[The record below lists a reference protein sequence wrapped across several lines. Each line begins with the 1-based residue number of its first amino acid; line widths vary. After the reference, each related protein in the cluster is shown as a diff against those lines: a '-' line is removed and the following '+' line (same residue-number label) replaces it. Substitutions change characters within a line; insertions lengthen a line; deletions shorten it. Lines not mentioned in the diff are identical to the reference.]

1 MMERKMHN
9 ESILVCVHYGPHGQR
24 LIQRGSRLA
33 NLLGAPLRVLT
44 VDPAKQETYSP
55 EKELYLSAWRKQ
67 TEEAGGEFMQRRC
80 GGNQKSADV
89 IANIAKEQGVTQ
101 IIIGRASQS
110 LWHEITH
117 GDFVD
122 DLLDRIGAIDLHI
135 VAVQRYPEMLEET
148 HEKGFPALL
157 VRRDG
162 RYMLSSKSEGT
173 TSRDVSE
180 KSIEGLFFRE
190 LDTDFDSGLFKIVK
204 NGQAEYLKIVQGE
217 WIKK

>member
-1 MMERKMHN
+1 MNMEMHK

-33 NLLGAPLRVLT
+33 KLLNAPLRVLT
-44 VDPAKQETYSP
+44 VEPARQETYSP

-67 TEEAGGEFMQRRC
+67 TEESGGEFSVRKC
-80 GGNQKSADV
+80 GGGQKTADV
-89 IANIAKEQGVTQ
+89 IAEAAREANVTQ

-110 LWHEITH
+110 FWHEITH

-122 DLLDRIGAIDLHI
+122 DLLDRIGATDLHI

-148 HEKGFPALL
+148 HEKGFSALL
-157 VRRDG
+157 IKQNGHYV
-162 RYMLSSKSEGT
+162 LSSEEEGSTAADPSE
-173 TSRDVSE
+173 E
-180 KSIEGLFFRE
+180 AIEGIFFRE

-204 NGQAEYLKIVQGE
+204 NDQAEYLKIVQGE

>member
-1 MMERKMHN
+1 MNMEMRK

-33 NLLGAPLRVLT
+33 KLLDAPLRVLT
-44 VDPAKQETYSP
+44 VEPARKETYSP

-67 TEEAGGEFMQRRC
+67 TEESGGEFLVRKC
-80 GGNQKSADV
+80 GGGQKTADV
-89 IANIAKEQGVTQ
+89 IAEASREASVTQ
-101 IIIGRASQS
+101 IIIGRASHS
-110 LWHEITH
+110 FWHEITH

-122 DLLDRIGAIDLHI
+122 DLLDRIGATDLHI

-148 HEKGFPALL
+148 HEKGFSALL
-157 VRRDG
+157 VNKDG
-162 RYMLSSKSEGT
+162 HYMLSSEEEQTTEADSSQEAVEG
-173 TSRDVSE
+173 
-180 KSIEGLFFRE
+180 IFFRE

-204 NGQAEYLKIVQGE
+204 NDQAEYLKIVQGE

>member
-1 MMERKMHN
+1 METHK

-33 NLLGAPLRVLT
+33 GMLGAPLRVLN
-44 VDPAKQETYSP
+44 VEPARQETYSP
-55 EKELYLSAWRKQ
+55 EKERYMSAWRKQ
-67 TEEAGGEFMQRRC
+67 TEEAGGEFILRKC
-80 GGNQKSADV
+80 GGSQKTADV
-89 IANIAKEQGVTQ
+89 IAEAAKKLGVTQ

-157 VRRDG
+157 IKKGG
-162 RYMLSSKSEGT
+162 RYVLSSKSEGT
-173 TSRDVSE
+173 TSVDVPG

-217 WIKK
+217 WIEK

>member
-1 MMERKMHN
+1 METHN

-33 NLLGAPLRVLT
+33 KLLDAPLRVLT
-44 VDPAKQETYSP
+44 VEPVRQETYST
-55 EKELYLSAWRKQ
+55 EKERYLSAWRKQ
-67 TEEAGGEFMQRRC
+67 AEEAGGEFMLRKC
-80 GGNQKSADV
+80 GGNQKTADV
-89 IANIAKEQGVTQ
+89 IAEAAKELGVTQ

-110 LWHEITH
+110 FWHEITH

-122 DLLDRIGAIDLHI
+122 DLLDRIGATDLHI
-135 VAVQRYPEMLEET
+135 VAVQRYPDMLEET

-157 VRRDG
+157 VPRNG
-162 RYMLSSKSEGT
+162 HYMLLAKSEGT
-173 TSRDVSE
+173 ASGELPE
-180 KSIEGLFFRE
+180 KTLQGVFFRE

-217 WIKK
+217 WLGK

>member
-1 MMERKMHN
+1 MAKELHH

-33 NLLGAPLRVLT
+33 ELLEAPLWVLT
-44 VDPAKQETYSP
+44 VDPARQETYSP
-55 EKELYLSAWRKQ
+55 EKERYLSAWRKQ
-67 TEEAGGEFMQRRC
+67 AEESGGQFIQRRC
-80 GGNQKSADV
+80 SGVQKTADV
-89 IANIAKEQGVTQ
+89 IAEVASELEVTQ

-122 DLLDRIGAIDLHI
+122 DLLDRIGATDLHI

-157 VRRDG
+157 VQRKG
-162 RYMLSSKSEGT
+162 RYVLSSESEGT
-173 TSRDVSE
+173 TSEDVPE

-217 WIKK
+217 WIQK

>member
-1 MMERKMHN
+1 METHK

-33 NLLGAPLRVLT
+33 GMLRAPLRVLT
-44 VDPAKQETYSP
+44 VDPARQETYSP
-55 EKELYLSAWRKQ
+55 EKERYMSAWRKQ
-67 TEEAGGEFMQRRC
+67 TEEAGGEFILRKC
-80 GGNQKSADV
+80 SGSQKTADV
-89 IANIAKEQGVTQ
+89 IAETAKKLEVTQ

-157 VRRDG
+157 IKRGG
-162 RYMLSSKSEGT
+162 RYVLSSKSEGT
-173 TSRDVSE
+173 ISEDVPE

-217 WIKK
+217 WIEK

>member
-1 MMERKMHN
+1 MESKTHN

-44 VDPAKQETYSP
+44 VDPARQETYSP

-67 TEEAGGEFMQRRC
+67 TEEAGGEFMQRKC
-80 GGNQKSADV
+80 GGNQKTADV
-89 IANIAKEQGVTQ
+89 IAEAAKETGVTQ
-101 IIIGRASQS
+101 IIVGRASQS
-110 LWHEITH
+110 FWHEITH

-157 VRRDG
+157 VPRGG
-162 RYMLSSKSEGT
+162 RYVLLSEGK
-173 TSRDVSE
+173 SIADKKLPE
-180 KSIEGLFFRE
+180 KSLEGLFFRE
-190 LDTDFDSGLFKIVK
+190 LDTDFDSGLFKVVK

-217 WIKK
+217 WFEK

>member
-1 MMERKMHN
+1 MEKERHQ

-33 NLLGAPLRVLT
+33 SLLGAPLRVMT
-44 VDPAKQETYSP
+44 VEPARQETYSS
-55 EKELYLSAWRKQ
+55 EKEKYVSGWRKQ
-67 TEEAGGEFMQRRC
+67 TEESDGEFLVRKC
-80 GGNQKSADV
+80 GSGQKTADV
-89 IANIAKEQGVTQ
+89 IADAAKEAGVTQ

-110 LWHEITH
+110 FWHEITH

-135 VAVQRYPEMLEET
+135 VAVQRYPELLEET
-148 HEKGFPALL
+148 HEKGFSASL
-157 VRRDG
+157 VP
-162 RYMLSSKSEGT
+162 EGGKYVLAG
-173 TSRDVSE
+173 DYDEDADENPGDAIKGV
-180 KSIEGLFFRE
+180 FFRE